1 MRAYLRL
8 ISLLLLFFQLPCL
21 AQEEIV
27 LTDSVVVD
35 TVVTDTAEVRQY
47 NLLLEAGPHQISGV
61 CLMKM
66 VSPTEVIGTVINE
79 FGLTAFDFEYNGKK
93 TKLSNLPPFLD
104 KWYIRKVLQGDMS
117 FFFSN
122 LPNIYSNY
130 RRMRLINDLFEVVST
145 KQGEDNY
152 QCQVK
157 FNPEHRIYK
166 AHFPGNPI
174 TPGVCLMQIGEEIL
188 EEKNGKQ
195 LQLSVVKTIRF
206 KKIIGPNDTPVYTF
220 TKEVLDQDM
229 LTVDITVSDEAD
241 EAVKMSLQYKV
252 LDA

>member
-1 MRAYLRL
+1 
-8 ISLLLLFFQLPCL
+8 
-21 AQEEIV
+21 
-27 LTDSVVVD
+27 
-35 TVVTDTAEVRQY
+35 
-47 NLLLEAGPHQISGV
+47 
-61 CLMKM
+61 
-66 VSPTEVIGTVINE
+66 
-79 FGLTAFDFEYNGKK
+79 
-93 TKLSNLPPFLD
+93 
-104 KWYIRKVLQGDMS
+104 
-117 FFFSN
+117 
-122 LPNIYSNY
+122 
-130 RRMRLINDLFEVVST
+130 MRLINDFFEVVST

-166 AHFPGNPI
+166 AHFPGN
-174 TPGVCLMQIGEEIL
+174 CLMQIGEEIL